1 MVFAKIVE
9 TEKEL
14 QDAFFVRE
22 EVFVKELGIPLPL
35 EKDEYD
41 EIATHFVAYF
51 EKQPIAAGRVRFL
64 EDHTATVD
72 RVCVLPPFRR
82 KQIGVLMMQNL
93 EQYIQGSRIK
103 KVKLNA
109 QTHAIPFYEKQNYYI
124 TSPEFLDA
132 GIPYRAMEKT
142 FDV

>member
-9 TEKEL
+9 TDKEL

-22 EVFVKELGIPLPL
+22 EVFVKEQGIPLPL

-41 EIATHFVAYF
+41 DIATHFVAYF
-51 EKQPIAAGRVRFL
+51 DNRPIAAGRVRVL
-64 EDHTATVD
+64 EDLTATVD
-72 RVCVLPPFRR
+72 RVCVLPAFRR
-82 KQIGVLMMQNL
+82 KQIGVLMMQSL
-93 EQYIQGSRIK
+93 EHYIQGSQIK

-109 QTHAIPFYEKQNYYI
+109 QTHAIPFYEKQHYYI

-132 GIPYRAMEKT
+132 GIPHRAMEKILN
-142 FDV
+142 D

>member
-22 EVFVKELGIPLPL
+22 EVFVKEQGIPRPL

-41 EIATHFVAYF
+41 DIATHFVAYF
-51 EKQPIAAGRVRFL
+51 DHRPIAAGRVRFKDL
-64 EDHTATVD
+64 TAIVD
-72 RVCVLPPFRR
+72 RVCVIPPFRR
-82 KQIGVLMMQNL
+82 KQIGVLMMQSL
-93 EQYIQGSRIK
+93 EQYIQGSNIK

-109 QTHAIPFYEKQNYYI
+109 QTHAIPFYEKQNYCI

-132 GIPYRAMEKT
+132 GVPYRAMEK
-142 FDV
+142 VL

>member
-1 MVFAKIVE
+1 MVFTKIVE
-9 TEKEL
+9 TKKEL

-22 EVFVKELGIPLPL
+22 EVFVKEQGIPRPL

-41 EIATHFVAYF
+41 EIATHFVAYVDDS
-51 EKQPIAAGRVRFL
+51 PIAAGRVRFK
-64 EDHTATVD
+64 DQIAIVD

-82 KQIGVLMMQNL
+82 KLVGVSMMQSL
-93 EQYIQGSRIK
+93 ERYIQGSNIQ

-109 QTHAIPFYEKQNYYI
+109 QTHAIPFYEKQNYSI
-124 TSPEFLDA
+124 TSPEFLDS
-132 GIPYRAMEKT
+132 GIPHRAMEKV

>member
-1 MVFAKIVE
+1 LVFAKIVE

-14 QDAFFVRE
+14 QDAFFVRK
-22 EVFVKELGIPLPL
+22 EVFVKEQGIPLPL
-35 EKDEYD
+35 EIDEYD

-51 EKQPIAAGRVRFL
+51 ENRPIAAGRVRFI
-64 EDHTATVD
+64 EDLTATVD

-82 KQIGVLMMQNL
+82 KQIGVLMMKSL
-93 EQYIQGSRIK
+93 EQYIKGSNIK
-103 KVKLNA
+103 KVKIKA

-132 GIPYRAMEKT
+132 GIPHRAMEKV
-142 FDV
+142 FDS